1 MSTPNQPASVP
12 APQVPQNS
20 ARNWLIGGLLAVTA
34 AIVFGL
40 LYLFVIAPSVPNGSV
55 GWYLFSFATGLT
67 MIVMPCTLPLAFVI
81 VPLSMGKGMV
91 KGISMALA
99 FGIGVAFTLSLYGVA
114 AAILGKFALGALT
127 TDLETMKNWI
137 YFGAG
142 SLALVF
148 ALSEI
153 GLMKFHMP
161 TYTGAAPAF
170 IQKRQEVL
178 KAFFLGAFLGNVGVG
193 CPHPATPLLLIE
205 VATKGDMLYGWTIF
219 LIHAIGRV
227 LPLLLLAFLA
237 ILGVNGL
244 NWLMARK
251 DAVERATGWA
261 MVFVAGFI
269 LTLGLFSHKWWVNS
283 GIHSGLE
290 VITRESAVNSI
301 INNTLGTNVPH
312 LHGSETGTGLFGLPL
327 AWGSWFL
334 VFLWLF
340 PIWWWYARRKK
351 QMLNSPAFR
360 IVALEA
366 QIDRLEK
373 DRRQIES
380 MMNVDELET
389 TFDLKHAQEEIDAL
403 EAKRREEEG
412 KISYGETGAYKEPI
426 ARAYEEK
433 ILRIQRN
440 YLILVS
446 IGLALIFIHFI
457 PTNFYL
463 KQFDPNAPSHP
474 MGAVSTT
481 TGPVYTPFTKST
493 NGLKEATEPVFVELN
508 NGDSYDITAG
518 YVKKEV
524 GNKELRM
531 LAYNGSIPGPFIK
544 AKQGST
550 VTINFTNDTDVDQT
564 IHSHGLRL
572 NNLFDGVPD
581 VTQTTV
587 KPGEKFTYT
596 LDFPDAGIAWYH
608 PHTRDDYGQE
618 LGLYG
623 NYLISSNDE
632 NYWSKVNREIPLIVD
647 DILIENNQ
655 IADFYKEVVD
665 HALLGRFGNTYLVNG
680 ETDSITNVKS
690 GEVVRL
696 LLTNVSNARTYKFS
710 IPGAQIK
717 VVGAEWGRLEQEEY
731 KDTFL
736 LSPAER
742 AVVEVYFPKAG
753 LYKLTNNLPDKQVV
767 VSSFVAGEEV
777 AEPSYLSEFNVTRRN
792 SEEKALFDQYRQDY
806 GSKAPDK
813 KALLTVQLTGPVNHA
828 MHNHAATTATAPATP
843 VNESMPHSHSATS
856 ASMPSM
862 AGMPMMGGAGVDAI
876 QWDDPTNSD
885 KANNVQNVAWKILDQ
900 ATGKANMDINDWVFK
915 KGQLVKIRL
924 TNDTMAMHVMQHPI
938 HLHGQRFVVL
948 SNNGVINQNMVW
960 KDTTLVPPGEY
971 IDILADMS
979 NTGVWMAHCHIVE
992 HLFAGMMLP
1001 FRVEEENGSAA
1012 GDDFRKTVPVTA
1024 APAAPQPSSNT
1035 SMNGMDMSQMNHGNM
1050 NMGQMQIPASDPN
1063 APKMLTNNYTD
1074 VPSDKSYNVSTDIR
1088 FAEVGKETLI
1098 ALTFSDT
1105 QGNAMSLDELLPR
1118 ALDIT
1123 FVNSD
1128 NSIRFTTYP
1137 GNTIFPPVIVPV
1149 SGSNSPD
1156 TQGFDESKPHMH
1168 PTSFLSIPVAY
1179 AHGGV
1184 TDGHVLA
1191 GAGKVYTVPVRFP
1204 AKGSYRGFVSFT
1216 LAGEQTPRVASF
1228 DIESDVKTFN
1238 INNFGLTGIYFGKT
1252 SQWWLLLLISVLLI
1266 VPIVFGVRKYINAK

>member
-1 MSTPNQPASVP
+1 MSTTNQSVP
-12 APQVPQNS
+12 APQAPQNS
-20 ARNWLIGGLLAVTA
+20 ARNWLIGGLLVVA
-34 AIVFGL
+34 ASIIFGL
-40 LYLFVIAPSVPNGSV
+40 LYLFVIAPSVPDGSV

-91 KGISMALA
+91 KGISMAVA
-99 FGIGVAFTLSLYGVA
+99 FGVGVAFTLSLYGVA
-114 AAILGKFALGALT
+114 AALLGKFALGALT

-161 TYTGAAPAF
+161 TYSGAAPAF

-205 VATKGDMLYGWTIF
+205 VATKGDVIYGWTIF

-290 VITRESAVNSI
+290 VITQESAVNNI

-312 LHGSETGTGLFGLPL
+312 VHGIETGTGLFGLPL

-334 VFLWLF
+334 VFLWLL

-351 QMLNSPAFR
+351 EMQNSPAFK
-360 IVALEA
+360 ITALEA

-373 DRRQIES
+373 DRRQVES

-403 EAKRREEEG
+403 EAKRREEET

-463 KQFDPNAPSHP
+463 KQFDPNAPVHT

-481 TGPVYTPFTKST
+481 TGPVYTSFTKNT
-493 NGLKEATEPVFVELN
+493 GGLKEATGPAFIELK

-518 YVKKEV
+518 YVKKEI

-544 AKQGST
+544 ATQGST
-550 VTINFTNDTDVDQT
+550 VTINFKNDTDIDQT

-581 VTQTTV
+581 VTQKVV
-587 KPGEKFTYT
+587 KPGESFTYT

-618 LGLYG
+618 MGLYG
-623 NYLISSNDE
+623 NYLVSSNDE

-655 IADFYKEVVD
+655 IADFYKEIVD

-717 VVGAEWGRLEQEEY
+717 LVGAEWGRLEQEEY

-742 AVVEVYFPKAG
+742 AVIEVYFPKAG

-806 GSKAPDK
+806 GTKAPDK
-813 KALLTVQLTGPVNHA
+813 KALLTVQLSGAVSHA
-828 MHNHAATTATAPATP
+828 SHNHAAAAPTAPTAP
-843 VNESMPHSHSATS
+843 VSESMPHSHTTAG
-856 ASMPSM
+856 ASTPM
-862 AGMPMMGGAGVDAI
+862 AGMPIMGATGIDAL

-885 KANNVQNVAWKILDQ
+885 KVNNLQNVAWKIVDQ

-915 KGQLVKIRL
+915 KGQLVKIRI

-948 SNNGVINQNMVW
+948 SNNGVLNQNMVW
-960 KDTTLVPPGEY
+960 KDTALVPPGEY

-992 HLFAGMMLP
+992 HLFAGMMLS
-1001 FRVEEENGSAA
+1001 FRVEEDNGSAA
-1012 GDDFRKTVPVTA
+1012 GDNFRKTVPAITTSTA
-1024 APAAPQPSSNT
+1024 SQPSSNN
-1035 SMNGMDMSQMNHGNM
+1035 SMM
-1050 NMGQMQIPASDPN
+1050 SDPG
-1063 APKMLTNNYTD
+1063 APKMLPYNYGD
-1074 VPSDKSYNVSTDIR
+1074 AASDTSYTVSSDIR
-1088 FAEVGKETLI
+1088 FAETGKETLL
-1098 ALTFSDT
+1098 ALTFSDS
-1105 QGNAMSLDELLPR
+1105 QGNAMSLDEKLVR

-1123 FVNSD
+1123 FVKSD

-1137 GNTIFPPVIVPV
+1137 GNTNFPAIITPV
-1149 SGSNSPD
+1149 SGSNVPNPH
-1156 TQGFDESKPHMH
+1156 GFDESQPHVH
-1168 PTSFLSIPVAY
+1168 PTSLFSIPVAY
-1179 AHGGV
+1179 AHNGV
-1184 TDGHVLA
+1184 VDEHVLG
-1191 GAGKVYTVPVRFP
+1191 GAGKVYSVPVRFP
-1204 AKGSYRGFVSFT
+1204 SAGTYRGFVSFT
-1216 LAGEQTPRVASF
+1216 LAGEQKPRIATV
-1228 DIESDVKTFN
+1228 DIEVGKKSFSISN
-1238 INNFGLTGIYFGKT
+1238 YGLTGKYFGKT
-1252 SQWWLLLLISVLLI
+1252 SQWWILLIISTILI
-1266 VPIVFGVRKYINAK
+1266 IPLVYGVRKYVNVK